1 MSDKMPITGEYAVL
15 QIQKFS
21 DSGSIDLPIDIRFVS
36 FLPGKIILEGIKNS
50 EYQVLDVLL
59 NEIEG
64 NNFYY
69 IITNQKQLF
78 LLVLNQKEELK
89 INMPHFAK
97 LTSEDGK
104 EGIMYSLYKSGTNA

>member
-1 MSDKMPITGEYAVL
+1 MPITGKYTVL

-21 DSGSIDLPIDIRFVS
+21 DSGSIDLPIDTRSVS
-36 FLPGKIILEGIKNS
+36 FLPDKIILEGIKNS
-50 EYQVLDVLL
+50 EYQISDVVL
-59 NEIEG
+59 NEIED

-69 IITNQKQLF
+69 IVTNQKQLF
-78 LLVLNQKEELK
+78 LLVQNQKEEVK

-104 EGIMYSLYKSGTNA
+104 EGIMYSLHKAGTNA